1 MDKGTNVLDRMLCI
15 GNPFGNEIEMQV
27 CLVDPNVSYP
37 AAPGDGKTE
46 YDTSIVEVDLS
57 SAVLVSFSIL
67 ISKPDDKK
75 Y

>member
-1 MDKGTNVLDRMLCI
+1 MLCI
-15 GNPFGNEIEMQV
+15 GNPFGNEIEFQI
-27 CLVDPNVSYP
+27 CDLDPNVDYP
-37 AAPGDGKTE
+37 AVRDGETQYNTTLNE
-46 YDTSIVEVDLS
+46 LELS